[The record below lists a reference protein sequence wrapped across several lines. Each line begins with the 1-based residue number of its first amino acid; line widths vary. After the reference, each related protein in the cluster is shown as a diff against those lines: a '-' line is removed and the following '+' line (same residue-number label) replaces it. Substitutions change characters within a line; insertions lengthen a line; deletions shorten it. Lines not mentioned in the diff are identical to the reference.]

1 MAGFRRGRGRA
12 GDETAPR
19 AAVTA
24 TVTLRSGERV
34 QGRLAFIDDYL
45 IKLALEDGSLR
56 SFTREGDAPQVAIV
70 DPLARHKELLSLLT
84 DNDMRNVTAYL
95 VTLK

>member
-1 MAGFRRGRGRA
+1 MRGRGRGGGR
-12 GDETAPR
+12 GDDEPQR

-24 TVTLRSGERV
+24 TVKLPSGERV
-34 QGRLAFIDDYL
+34 QGRVAFMDDFGIRL
-45 IKLALEDGSLR
+45 TLEDSSLR
-56 SFTREGDAPQVAIV
+56 SFSRDGDVPRVEIV

-84 DNDMRNVTAYL
+84 DQDMRNVTAYL